1 MNRYFGCLLLVLS
14 DFYWRMHYLVYSSK
28 IMEKWE
34 YIKLLSDISDRY
46 GDKLLLLLER
56 YNKNNLQEI
65 TFEEVKEF
73 YEKLTIK

>member
-1 MNRYFGCLLLVLS
+1 M
-14 DFYWRMHYLVYSSK
+14 D
-28 IMEKWE
+28 KWE
-34 YIKLLSDISDRY
+34 YIKLLSNISDRY

-73 YEKLTIK
+73 YEKIIIK

>member
-1 MNRYFGCLLLVLS
+1 
-14 DFYWRMHYLVYSSK
+14 MHYLVYSSK

-65 TFEEVKEF
+65 TFEEAKEF

>member
-1 MNRYFGCLLLVLS
+1 M
-14 DFYWRMHYLVYSSK
+14 K
-28 IMEKWE
+28 KWE

-73 YEKLTIK
+73 SEKLITK

>member
-1 MNRYFGCLLLVLS
+1 M
-14 DFYWRMHYLVYSSK
+14 YSSK
-28 IMEKWE
+28 IMGKWE

-65 TFEEVKEF
+65 TFEEAKEF

>member
-1 MNRYFGCLLLVLS
+1 M
-14 DFYWRMHYLVYSSK
+14 YSSK
-28 IMEKWE
+28 IMGKWE

-46 GDKLLLLLER
+46 GDKLLLLLKR

-73 YEKLTIK
+73 YEKITIKYMKERFYMGRSFVM

>member
-1 MNRYFGCLLLVLS
+1 M
-14 DFYWRMHYLVYSSK
+14 YSSK
-28 IMEKWE
+28 IMGKWE

-65 TFEEVKEF
+65 IFEEAKEF

>member
-1 MNRYFGCLLLVLS
+1 MG
-14 DFYWRMHYLVYSSK
+14 
-28 IMEKWE
+28 KWE

-46 GDKLLLLLER
+46 GDKLLLLLAR

-73 YEKLTIK
+73 YEKLIIK

>member
-1 MNRYFGCLLLVLS
+1 M
-14 DFYWRMHYLVYSSK
+14 K
-28 IMEKWE
+28 KWK
-34 YIKLLSDISDRY
+34 YIKLLSDVSDRY
-46 GDKLLLLLER
+46 GDKILLLLER

>member
-1 MNRYFGCLLLVLS
+1 M
-14 DFYWRMHYLVYSSK
+14 YSSK
-28 IMEKWE
+28 IMGKLE

>member
-1 MNRYFGCLLLVLS
+1 M
-14 DFYWRMHYLVYSSK
+14 YSSK
-28 IMEKWE
+28 IMGKWE
-34 YIKLLSDISDRY
+34 YIKLLSDISNRY

>member
-1 MNRYFGCLLLVLS
+1 MG
-14 DFYWRMHYLVYSSK
+14 
-28 IMEKWE
+28 KWE

-73 YEKLTIK
+73 YEKLIIKWDKRAILLGK

>member
-1 MNRYFGCLLLVLS
+1 M
-14 DFYWRMHYLVYSSK
+14 YSSK
-28 IMEKWE
+28 IMGKWE

>member
-1 MNRYFGCLLLVLS
+1 M
-14 DFYWRMHYLVYSSK
+14 YSSK
-28 IMEKWE
+28 IMGKWE

-46 GDKLLLLLER
+46 GDKLLLLLKR